1 MIEYFHS
8 ASGLLSNSGRVAR
21 FFFCKIDSTLIP
33 VEQIRKDSFAKSRM
47 IFANMGTCFLVDKED
62 EDRSYPAED
71 LYEVARNLV

>member
-1 MIEYFHS
+1 
-8 ASGLLSNSGRVAR
+8 
-21 FFFCKIDSTLIP
+21 
-33 VEQIRKDSFAKSRM
+33 M